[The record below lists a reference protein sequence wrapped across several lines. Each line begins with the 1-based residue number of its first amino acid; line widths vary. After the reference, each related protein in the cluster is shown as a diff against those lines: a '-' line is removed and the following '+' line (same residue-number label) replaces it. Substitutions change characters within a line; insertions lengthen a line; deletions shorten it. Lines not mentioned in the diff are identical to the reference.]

1 MAAQYPVLASRGR
14 QISRAADRQNAD
26 SFETYL
32 RGELLTYSVKTL
44 RLYAAY
50 VEKLRKAGENMNRMI
65 LEDTVGRCGYPSL
78 EEAERRLSGAK
89 L

>member
-1 MAAQYPVLASRGR
+1 
-14 QISRAADRQNAD
+14 
-26 SFETYL
+26 
-32 RGELLTYSVKTL
+32 
-44 RLYAAY
+44 
-50 VEKLRKAGENMNRMI
+50 MNRMI